1 MMKHKIGIITILKV
15 NNYGAELQAY
25 ATTKILQLIG
35 HDAEIID
42 YPFYKNPLHKRTKK
56 SAPTAKMSLK
66 KHVAERLYPL
76 LTWWKSRNFKGEQ
89 NLRNAKFEQFHKEN
103 TKQSVC
109 YNSIEKLKSATLDYD
124 ILLTGSDQVWNPGIY
139 SSLDPYF
146 LRFGNDNMRR
156 IAYASSFGVTEIPKD
171 VVSYYV
177 ESLMRYSAIGVRE
190 DAAVDLVKKLTGR
203 DAKLVLDPTLLLNRE
218 QWMQVAKPITG
229 LPDSPYILI
238 YELSYIPFLKQVAE
252 YISSQTGMP
261 IVRICKNACPEDKG
275 TEIINVIDAGPAEF
289 LFMFD
294 NAEFIV
300 TNSFHGTAFAVNFGK
315 QFYTILRKGKN
326 NNSRQKSI
334 LKLLNCEERMLE
346 EGSSMPKIT
355 RLNTQ
360 NITSN
365 LNKERQKS
373 INFLK
378 IAIDG
383 KEK

>member
-1 MMKHKIGIITILKV
+1 MKHKIGIITILKV

-25 ATTKILQLIG
+25 ATAKILQLIG
-35 HDAEIID
+35 NEAEIID
-42 YPFYKNPLHKRTKK
+42 YLFYKNPLHKRTKMSK
-56 SAPTAKMSLK
+56 PTAKMSLR
-66 KHVAERLYPL
+66 KHIAERLLPIL
-76 LTWWKSRNFKGEQ
+76 ARWKSRKFKAKYNE
-89 NLRNAKFEQFHKEN
+89 RVAKFEQFHKEN

-109 YNSIEKLKSATLDYD
+109 YNSIEKLKSASLDYD

-156 IAYASSFGVTEIPKD
+156 IAYAASFGVSDIPDD
-171 VVSYYV
+171 VKSYYN
-177 ESLMRYSAIGVRE
+177 ESLRRYFAIGVRE
-190 DAAVDLVKKLTGR
+190 GAAVDMVKRLSGR
-203 DAKLVLDPTLLLNRE
+203 DAKLVLDPTLLLDRG
-218 QWMQVAKPITG
+218 QWMQVAKPVDG
-229 LPDSPYILI
+229 LPDKPYILI
-238 YELSYIPFLKQVAE
+238 YELSATPYLKQLAQ
-252 YISSQTGMP
+252 YISLQTGMP

-289 LFMFD
+289 LYMFD

-300 TNSFHGTAFAVNFGK
+300 TNSFHGTAFAINFGK

-346 EGSSMPKIT
+346 EGSCMPKIT

-360 NITSN
+360 SITSA
-365 LNKERQKS
+365 LNKERQES

-378 IAIDG
+378 SAIDG
-383 KEK
+383 APQ